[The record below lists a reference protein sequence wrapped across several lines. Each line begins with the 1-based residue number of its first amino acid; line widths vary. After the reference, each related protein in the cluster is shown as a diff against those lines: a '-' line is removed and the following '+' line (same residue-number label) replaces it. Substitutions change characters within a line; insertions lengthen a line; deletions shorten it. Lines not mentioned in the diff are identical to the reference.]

1 MIQLIAKGR
10 LTDGVYMG
18 NGYLGWIFRDPL
30 LSGQNYPTRTAPPF
44 TLNTSPV
51 MNPACG
57 VHRNRMGAAISSGVA
72 TLPSGMVL
80 RIRPR
85 VLASLRAS
93 ADMSVFTHPGATQL
107 T

>member
-1 MIQLIAKGR
+1 MEFTWETA
-10 LTDGVYMG
+10 TWDG
-18 NGYLGWIFRDPL
+18 F
-30 LSGQNYPTRTAPPF
+30 SGSSIVGPEVSDQNYPTRTAPPF

-80 RIRPR
+80 RISPR
-85 VLASLRAS
+85 VPASLRAS
-93 ADMSVFTHPGATQL
+93 ADRSVFTPPGATQL
-107 T
+107 TQIQ